1 MNVFKIIKLLIINH
15 SNIKTEVSMK
25 EKNTL
30 CTIPYMHI
38 YIYKIRAGIN
48 SPNRSSYQLKF

>member
-25 EKNTL
+25 EKSTL
-30 CTIPYMHI
+30 CTLPDMHI
-38 YIYKIRAGIN
+38 YIYIYIYIYIQNPCGN
-48 SPNRSSYQLKF
+48 